1 MVLAAD
7 SGLSF
12 CIATSPGTVPVF
24 PLVCGSE
31 EECAVTRTASL
42 TERPESIASVVRRL
56 AAAQKPAA
64 RSAPAYSRFVNR
76 RVGRVLAA
84 MSFRAGLGPNAVT
97 AVSAI
102 FTFSAVALLVALPP
116 SWPLGC
122 AIALLLLVGYAFD
135 SADGQVARLT
145 GRSSLAG
152 EWLDH
157 VVDSLKASAIPLA
170 LAVGFYRF
178 EVLPVEWLLVP
189 IVGAI
194 VSAVL
199 FFAMILTEQLRARS
213 ARPERDSM
221 PGAAGWLRSIFV
233 APMDYGVL
241 CLSFVLLGAPVLFAA
256 VYTTIVVATA
266 VFLLLA
272 GVKWFRELS
281 GLERAE
287 VRS

>member
-1 MVLAAD
+1 M
-7 SGLSF
+7 
-12 CIATSPGTVPVF
+12 
-24 PLVCGSE
+24 
-31 EECAVTRTASL
+31 TRTTSID
-42 TERPESIASVVRRL
+42 ERPESIASVVRRL

-76 RVGRVLAA
+76 RVGRILAA
-84 MSFRAGLGPNAVT
+84 VSFRAGLGPNAVT
-97 AVSAI
+97 AVSAV
-102 FTFSAVALLVALPP
+102 FTFSAVALLVVLPP
-116 SWPLGC
+116 SWPLGFTV
-122 AIALLLLVGYAFD
+122 ALLLLVGYAFD

-178 EVLPVEWLLVP
+178 EVLPVAWLLVP
-189 IVGAI
+189 IAGAI

-213 ARPERDSM
+213 ASPRNESM
-221 PGAAGWLRSIFV
+221 PGSAGWLRSILV

-241 CLSFVLLGAPVLFAA
+241 GLSFALLGAPVLFAI
-256 VYTTIVVATA
+256 VYTVIVAATA
-266 VFLLLA
+266 AFLLLA
-272 GVKWFRELS
+272 GVKWFRELD
-281 GLERAE
+281 GLQRAE
-287 VRS
+287 VRA